1 MDAVLGTISGAVVG
15 GPALKAPP
23 PALPSPSTTALP
35 LPPWPPPT
43 TALKAPPPALTL
55 PSTTALPLL
64 PWPPPAAK
72 ASPASVLRAVLW
84 GNAMVLWGNASA
96 SVLRAVLCAMVLWGN
111 AVRAVLWVAGVS
123 DRGAVLGRTG
133 GGGASFSDESSV
145 VEVAPGGAVLGAS
158 SSDSSSSVG
167 TVARA
172 PS

>member
-1 MDAVLGTISGAVVG
+1 MDAVLGTVSGAVVG

-23 PALPSPSTTALP
+23 PALPLPPTTALP
-35 LPPWPPPT
+35 LPPWPPP
-43 TALKAPPPALTL
+43 
-55 PSTTALPLL
+55 
-64 PWPPPAAK
+64 AA
-72 ASPASVLRAVLW
+72 
-84 GNAMVLWGNASA
+84 NASA

-123 DRGAVLGRTG
+123 DRGAVLGSAG
-133 GGGASFSDESSV
+133 GGGAAFSDESSGAVLGAAFSDESSV

-167 TVARA
+167 AVARA

>member
-23 PALPSPSTTALP
+23 PALPLPPTTALP
-35 LPPWPPPT
+35 LPPWPPPV
-43 TALKAPPPALTL
+43 AN
-55 PSTTALPLL
+55 
-64 PWPPPAAK
+64 
-72 ASPASVLRAVLW
+72 ASASVLRAVLW
-84 GNAMVLWGNASA
+84 GNAMVLWGHASA

-123 DRGAVLGRTG
+123 ERGAVLGSAG
-133 GGGASFSDESSV
+133 GGGAVLGAAFSDESSV

-158 SSDSSSSVG
+158 SSDFSSSVG
-167 TVARA
+167 AVARA

>member
-1 MDAVLGTISGAVVG
+1 VG

-23 PALPSPSTTALP
+23 PALPLPPTTALP
-35 LPPWPPPT
+35 LPPWPPP
-43 TALKAPPPALTL
+43 
-55 PSTTALPLL
+55 
-64 PWPPPAAK
+64 AA
-72 ASPASVLRAVLW
+72 
-84 GNAMVLWGNASA
+84 NASA

-123 DRGAVLGRTG
+123 ERGAVLGSAG
-133 GGGASFSDESSV
+133 GGGAAFSDESSV

-167 TVARA
+167 AVARA